1 MLEQVFY
8 QFPFICGRNGK
19 ELKHHGLM
27 ARNYEHWIERVTG
40 LVSPSIDKREKG
52 RSMELQSG
60 ILLSKSPKVPEMALK
75 VPTKPLQPPQ
85 QPQQPQLT
93 QSEKPTSSAEAF
105 NQVLKM
111 MNDTPAD
118 NNTEIDDVQEE
129 VKELGRKLQAQ
140 DQRCSNLQAE
150 HKKATELKEEQ
161 RNTIK
166 LTREELWSTKQAH
179 AGLKVENEKLQ
190 ITTRQTNHLRIRLQ
204 EAYDDAKKGRKAAEQ
219 ELGGC
224 KESLT
229 KKDEQLAEKTQQ
241 LEAAKTA
248 ASDADERVMKIWTEM
263 KKSKE
268 SEQRKRGAGDGAGAI
283 GSEAKK
289 AKFGS

>member
-40 LVSPSIDKREKG
+40 LVSPSTDKREKG

-60 ILLSKSPKVPEMALK
+60 ILWSKSPKVPQMAMK
-75 VPTKPLQPPQ
+75 VPTEPLQPTQ

-118 NNTEIDDVQEE
+118 NSTEIDDLQE

-268 SEQRKRGAGDGAGAI
+268 SEQRKRGDGAI

-289 AKFGS
+289 AKLGS